1 MKYLYFYIQ
10 VFLKQTE
17 ELIKSILG
25 TKSINSKINISFF
38 QCIYEGNECG
48 RGCTVLFTIRK
59 IW

>member
-25 TKSINSKINISFF
+25 TKSTNCNIFSFF
-38 QCIYEGNECG
+38 DAFVEDTSVGEGAQCFNN
-48 RGCTVLFTIRK
+48 
-59 IW
+59 